1 MTLRN
6 DPPRG
11 PDVVVQRDVAVAVVE
26 PAMDAGA
33 RALRWGP
40 IVAGLVTAL
49 GVFILL
55 SLLAVG
61 LGLGAA
67 QGENPTMVATIVGS
81 IIALVSF
88 FLGGFVAAWSDNA
101 IDNRRGALD
110 GFLVWALWLLVVLFA
125 GALGLGVGA
134 LFGGDIGGLFPTDQA
149 PDLNVLRSGA
159 LRTFLALAL
168 TAAAG
173 ALGGV
178 VGTRDRIR
186 TRLGAY

>member
-11 PDVVVQRDVAVAVVE
+11 PDVVVRREVDVPPTVE
-26 PAMDAGA
+26 AGA

-40 IVAGLVTAL
+40 IVAGLLTAL

-61 LGLGAA
+61 LGLGTA
-67 QGENPTMVATIVGS
+67 QGQDETMVATIVGS
-81 IIALVSF
+81 LIALVSF
-88 FLGGFVAAWSDNA
+88 FLGGFIAAWSDSA

-110 GFLVWALWLLVVLFA
+110 GFLVWALWLPVVLLA
-125 GALGLGVGA
+125 GALGVGA
-134 LFGGDIGGLFPTDQA
+134 LFGGDVGGLFPTTEA
-149 PDLNVLRSGA
+149 PDLNVIRSGA
-159 LRTFLALAL
+159 LNSFLALAL
-168 TAAAG
+168 TAASA

-186 TRLGAY
+186 TRLGAF

>member
-1 MTLRN
+1 MTMRTE
-6 DPPRG
+6 PTRG
-11 PDVVVQRDVAVAVVE
+11 PDVVIERDVAIVA
-26 PAMDAGA
+26 PAADAGA

-40 IVAGLVTAL
+40 IVAGLLTSL

-55 SLLAVG
+55 SLLAIG

-67 QGENPTMVATIVGS
+67 QGQDETMVATIVGS

-101 IDNRRGALD
+101 LDNRRGALD
-110 GFLVWALWLLVVLFA
+110 GFLVWALWLLVVLVG
-125 GALGLGVGA
+125 GALGIGA
-134 LFGGDIGGLFPTDQA
+134 LFGDVGGGLFPTA
-149 PDLNVLRSGA
+149 DLDVNQLRTGA
-159 LRTFLALAL
+159 LNTFLALTL
-168 TAAAG
+168 TAASA

-178 VGTRDRIR
+178 VGTRDTIR

>member
-6 DPPRG
+6 DPLRG
-11 PDVVVQRDVAVAVVE
+11 PDVIVERDVAVIAPV
-26 PAMDAGA
+26 DAGA

-40 IVAGLVTAL
+40 IVAGLLTAL
-49 GVFILL
+49 GTFILL

-61 LGLGAA
+61 IGLSTTTDP
-67 QGENPTMVATIVGS
+67 QERNMVATIVGS
-81 IIALVSF
+81 LIALVSF

-101 IDNRRGALD
+101 VDNRRGALD
-110 GFLVWALWLLVVLFA
+110 GFLVWALWLLVVLLA
-125 GALGLGVGA
+125 GAIGLSALFGDLGA
-134 LFGGDIGGLFPTDQA
+134 LFPTGDS
-149 PDLNVLRSGA
+149 PDVNALRSGA

-168 TAAAG
+168 TAASA

-186 TRLGAY
+186 TRLGAF

>member
-1 MTLRN
+1 MTMRTDPLRT
-6 DPPRG
+6 
-11 PDVVVQRDVAVAVVE
+11 PDVIVEREVAVIAPV
-26 PAMDAGA
+26 DAGA

-40 IVAGLVTAL
+40 IVAGLLTAL

-61 LGLGAA
+61 LGLGSA

-101 IDNRRGALD
+101 VDNRRGALD
-110 GFLVWALWLLVVLFA
+110 GFLVWALWLLVVLLA
-125 GALGLGVGA
+125 GALGLGA
-134 LFGGDIGGLFPTDQA
+134 LFGGDIGGLFPTTQA
-149 PDLNVLRSGA
+149 PDLNVVRSGA
-159 LRTFLALAL
+159 LKTFLALAL
-168 TAAAG
+168 TAASA

>member
-1 MTLRN
+1 MTLPN

-11 PDVVVQRDVAVAVVE
+11 PDVVVRREVDIPPTVE
-26 PAMDAGA
+26 AGA

-40 IVAGLVTAL
+40 IVAGLLTAL

-61 LGLGAA
+61 IGLAAA

-88 FLGGFVAAWSDNA
+88 FLGGFVAAWSDSA

-125 GALGLGVGA
+125 GALGLGA
-134 LFGGDIGGLFPTDQA
+134 LFGGDIGGLFPTTQA
-149 PDLNVLRSGA
+149 PDLNQVRSGA
-159 LRTFLALAL
+159 LKTFLALAL
-168 TAAAG
+168 TAASA

>member
-11 PDVVVQRDVAVAVVE
+11 PDVIVEREVAVVA
-26 PAMDAGA
+26 PVDAGA

-40 IVAGLVTAL
+40 IVAGLLTAL

-61 LGLGAA
+61 LGLGTAA
-67 QGENPTMVATIVGS
+67 SAGQNAMVATIVGS
-81 IIALVSF
+81 LVALVSF
-88 FLGGFVAAWSDNA
+88 FLGGFIAAWSDNA
-101 IDNRRGALD
+101 VDNRRGALD
-110 GFLVWALWLLVVLFA
+110 GFLAWALWLLFVLVA
-125 GALGLGVGA
+125 GALGLGA
-134 LFGGDIGGLFPTDQA
+134 LFGDVGGLFPTDA
-149 PDLNVLRSGA
+149 TPDLNAIRSGA
-159 LRTFLALAL
+159 LKTFLALAL
-168 TAAAG
+168 TAASA

>member
-11 PDVVVQRDVAVAVVE
+11 PDVVVQREVDVPPTVE
-26 PAMDAGA
+26 AGA

-40 IVAGLVTAL
+40 IVAGLLTAL

-61 LGLGAA
+61 LGLGTA
-67 QGENPTMVATIVGS
+67 QGQDETMVATIVGS
-81 IIALVSF
+81 LIALVSF
-88 FLGGFVAAWSDNA
+88 FLGGFIGAWSDSA

-110 GFLVWALWLLVVLFA
+110 GFLVWALWLLVVLLA
-125 GALGLGVGA
+125 GALGVGA
-134 LFGGDIGGLFPTDQA
+134 LFGGDVGGLFPTTEA
-149 PDLNVLRSGA
+149 PDLNVVRSGA
-159 LRTFLALAL
+159 LNSFLALAL
-168 TAAAG
+168 TAASA

-186 TRLGAY
+186 TRLGAF